1 MTGIGVSLDYWPVTK
16 LVKVRLKCR
25 REDIGL
31 AMNPGCLWFL
41 SAGVLK
47 WCHSPPFLSW
57 YLIECRPYSRHPRSP
72 IDEGPTCG
80 METIPEL
87 RPIVEDGKPM
97 FSGGANDFVQ
107 QVEQV
112 RLRRCKLL
120 KKPKLRFQ

>member
-1 MTGIGVSLDYWPVTK
+1 MLGD
-16 LVKVRLKCR
+16 LVCWRY
-25 REDIGL
+25 D
-31 AMNPGCLWFL
+31 
-41 SAGVLK
+41 
-47 WCHSPPFLSW
+47 FLSW
-57 YLIECRPYSRHPRSP
+57 HLIECRPCSRRSGSP
-72 IDEGPTCG
+72 SGKGPTCG

-120 KKPKLRFQ
+120 KKPNILFQ

>member
-1 MTGIGVSLDYWPVTK
+1 
-16 LVKVRLKCR
+16 
-25 REDIGL
+25 
-31 AMNPGCLWFL
+31 
-41 SAGVLK
+41 
-47 WCHSPPFLSW
+47 
-57 YLIECRPYSRHPRSP
+57 
-72 IDEGPTCG
+72 

-120 KKPKLRFQ
+120 KKLNILFQQCLRIKLYCCWDSRQAVYTV